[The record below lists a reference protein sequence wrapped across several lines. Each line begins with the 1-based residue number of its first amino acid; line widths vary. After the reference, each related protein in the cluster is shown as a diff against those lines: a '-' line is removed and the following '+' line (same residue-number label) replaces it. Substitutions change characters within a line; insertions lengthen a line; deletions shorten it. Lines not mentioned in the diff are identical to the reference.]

1 MSVRSGGLLL
11 RPPKGVVLAA
21 ELLAKA
27 ISKGV
32 VLGAVLLA
40 KGVVLGAELLAK
52 SLSKVVVLAAEL
64 LAKGVVLAAKLLAK
78 GVVLVAE
85 LLAKGM
91 VSGAELLAKRVVL
104 GPGARLAHPPS
115 SLKNACL
122 ASASVRPQTSAL
134 PLQQSCSSELLPP
147 SSNLMATATFPGVLP
162 GVLTS
167 TSVRPGR

>member
-1 MSVRSGGLLL
+1 M
-11 RPPKGVVLAA
+11 
-21 ELLAKA
+21 
-27 ISKGV
+27 
-32 VLGAVLLA
+32 GAVLLA
-40 KGVVLGAELLAK
+40 KGVVLGAELLAKSLRKGVVLAAVLDAKSLSRGVVLAAELEAK